1 MINLNYLQTNID
13 ITELSNFKTK
23 AFTKLYFEIRSRQD
37 VDKISEIVEYAKKE
51 KLKILFI

>member
-1 MINLNYLQTNID
+1 MMNLNYLKKDVD

-37 VDKISEIVEYAKKE
+37 IDKIYEIALYAKKE